1 MRGRLNNPPPH
12 NYAAGSNPA
21 ICKKPT
27 WRNWIAHPVP
37 NWKAVGSS
45 PIVGTIFRHI
55 PCSLMVRIAGFHP
68 ADPGSIPG
76 MEAKRI

>member
-1 MRGRLNNPPPH
+1 MISSVAEQAPAERKVIGSTPVSSSKLQSHNSSVEERQPH
-12 NYAAGSNPA
+12 DLKVPGS
-21 ICKKPT
+21 I
-27 WRNWIAHPVP
+27 PVYG
-37 NWKAVGSS
+37 K
-45 PIVGTIFRHI
+45 I